1 MLKIDPNN
9 NIAQQRLE
17 EINALMTNTN
27 LSPQKEDRTPK
38 KKTPT
43 ANINWLKWGVTG
55 IAIAVVSL
63 VIYPSF
69 RTCPPGEKKEFGVF
83 CVTDNSRISRGER
96 TLFPTTV
103 NRFRDQGIQAF

>member
-1 MLKIDPNN
+1 KRTQAIEQCELMLKIDPNN

-27 LSPQKEDRTPK
+27 LPPQKEDTTPK
-38 KKTPT
+38 KKTPI
-43 ANINWLKWGVTG
+43 ANWLKWGVTG

-63 VIYPSF
+63 VISPGF

-83 CVTDNSRISRGER
+83 CVADNSRISRGE
-96 TLFPTTV
+96 
-103 NRFRDQGIQAF
+103 